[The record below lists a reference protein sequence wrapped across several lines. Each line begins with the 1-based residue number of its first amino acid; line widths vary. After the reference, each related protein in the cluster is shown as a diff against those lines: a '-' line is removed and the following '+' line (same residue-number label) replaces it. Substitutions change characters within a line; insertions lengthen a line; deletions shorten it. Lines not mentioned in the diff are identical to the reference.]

1 MLPSKYAWLNDIGP
15 LPKALAVALQYYGI
29 KEIPG
34 LKSNPIILQMA
45 QNIGVADIYKN
56 DDLSW
61 CALFVNNCL
70 KLAGK
75 PLVDSKGDR
84 WNLLR
89 ALYLLNWGQ
98 EVQPGD
104 ERTGD
109 VMIFARE
116 GGGHVAFNIAE
127 SKNTF
132 HVFGGNQA
140 NAAGF
145 TEISKT
151 RLKGARRLYDIG
163 PPKSAGKHF
172 IGSSG
177 KLSTNE
183 A

>member
-1 MLPSKYAWLNDIGP
+1 MLPPKFEWLDDIGP

-61 CALFVNNCL
+61 CALFVNNAL
-70 KLAGK
+70 QQAGK
-75 PLVDSKGDR
+75 PLVDPKGDR

-89 ALYLLNWGQ
+89 ALYLLNWGD

-109 VMIFARE
+109 VLVFQRP
-116 GGGHVAFNIAE
+116 GGGHVGFYIAE
-127 SKNTF
+127 TKSTF
-132 HVFGGNQA
+132 YVYGGNQA
-140 NAAGF
+140 NAANF
-145 TEISKT
+145 TEIAKN
-151 RLKGARRLYDIG
+151 RLKGARRLYAIG
-163 PPKSAGKHF
+163 PPASAVKHF
-172 IGSSG
+172 IASSG
-177 KLSTNE
+177 KVSTNE